1 MLGKMIIHGLVAA
14 TMIGAAAAVYAQT
27 RNDGYASPAP
37 SQISRAVSPDKAAD
51 DGYMRPTGL
60 RFRERNH
67 DDDDHE
73 HEFRRDHDRR
83 DRARSDHKRGRD
95 SD

>member
-37 SQISRAVSPDKAAD
+37 SQISRAASPDKAAD
-51 DGYMRPTGL
+51 DGYMRPTEF
-60 RFRERNH
+60 RFRER

-73 HEFRRDHDRR
+73 YESRRDHERR
-83 DRARSDHKRGRD
+83 DHAHSDHKRGHD
-95 SD
+95 ND

>member
-27 RNDGYASPAP
+27 RNDGDASPAP

-60 RFRERNH
+60 RFRDR

-73 HEFRRDHDRR
+73 HESRRDHERR
-83 DRARSDHKRGRD
+83 DHAHSDHKRGRD
-95 SD
+95 ND

>member
-27 RNDGYASPAP
+27 GNDGYASPAP
-37 SQISRAVSPDKAAD
+37 PQTSRAASPDKAAD
-51 DGYMRPTGL
+51 DGYMRPAGF
-60 RFRERNH
+60 RSRER

-73 HEFRRDHDRR
+73 HESRRDHDRR
-83 DRARSDHKRGRD
+83 DHARSDHKRGRD

>member
-37 SQISRAVSPDKAAD
+37 SQISRAASPDKAAD
-51 DGYMRPTGL
+51 DGYMRPTGF
-60 RFRERNH
+60 RFGDHDR

-73 HEFRRDHDRR
+73 HETRRDHERR
-83 DRARSDHKRGRD
+83 DHARSDHKRSHD
-95 SD
+95 ND

>member
-14 TMIGAAAAVYAQT
+14 TVIGAAAAVYAQT

-37 SQISRAVSPDKAAD
+37 SQVSRAASPGKAAD
-51 DGYMRPTGL
+51 DGYMRPTGY
-60 RFRERNH
+60 RSHER

-73 HEFRRDHDRR
+73 HGFRRGHERR
-83 DRARSDHKRGRD
+83 DRVHSDHKRGHDRD
-95 SD
+95 